1 MFDARFNNG
10 YQNTVTP
17 LNTDPYGDQYLN
29 QMSQNSYTQSNV
41 LPNMMSNNTPYP
53 VSPSQSVPAANVASR
68 NTVAYAGGGTVK
80 QRKGSNPYPMLAEMI
95 RQQGRGEDTILAH
108 INPLEAMILKNMG
121 GSGTINPETGLPEFG
136 GIFSKRYWK
145 KGAWKRDLAT
155 AVGVIAGNAI
165 LPGAGG
171 VIGGA
176 LGGGAG
182 TIIRGRKDYA
192 PAMIKGAVAGAAAP
206 TAASA
211 AGWGAKT
218 LGADRLGATLTNYGN
233 TNAILPSLGKIF
245 GVENTGNSFLS
256 NIGGSSNILPNLMG
270 AGGSGPRR
278 FEANDQGSALENYNR
293 YHSLSG
299 VSAGDKEEQS
309 FTDKLLGNTKDYLS
323 QPGNLLTLASVAGSF
338 MNRPKEKKEKTP
350 EQQADEHKR
359 LEKALRLSPA
369 ERADMEANLLAEEQM
384 KRRIARQKF
393 LPEERLGHIEPL
405 YRRSNTPEEYKKHGK
420 WLSYYNNP
428 EFTGEPIPY
437 KKGGSIRSEILSKG
451 KKFTADII
459 EQNRN
464 QHKGLLDEKSLHRDF
479 ANLTKTLGLTEEE
492 VYALE
497 RYAENI
503 FKDNQFTDGP
513 GYFYNK
519 AHGNPITMKM
529 GGSPNRGEYFEEE
542 IEYPSGLGRY
552 IAGDTNGQDDKI
564 PALLSD
570 GEYVIP
576 ADVVA
581 HLGDGNNSAGAKK
594 LDMALKNIR
603 KHKGGIIN
611 KLPPKAKSLVSYIQE

>member
-1 MFDARFNNG
+1 MFDTRFNNG
-10 YQNTVTP
+10 YQNTVMP
-17 LNTDPYGDQYLN
+17 LNTDTYLN
-29 QMSQNSYTQSNV
+29 QMPQNSYGQNPYAQGNV
-41 LPNMMSNNTPYP
+41 LSNMMSNNAPYP
-53 VSPSQSVPAANVASR
+53 APPSQSVSAVNRQNP
-68 NTVAYAGGGTVK
+68 NTVSYADGGTVK
-80 QRKGSNPYPMLAEMI
+80 KKKNRMENNPYPMLAEMI
-95 RQQGRGEDTILAH
+95 RKQGKGEDTILAH
-108 INPLEAMILKNMG
+108 ISPLEAMILKDMG
-121 GSGTINPETGLPEFG
+121 GSGTINPKTGLPQFTWLPRILSNPIKTITKAWKNPAKTAGRFIGNTVAPIVGTVLGNMIAPGIG
-136 GIFSKRYWK
+136 GI
-145 KGAWKRDLAT
+145 
-155 AVGVIAGNAI
+155 
-165 LPGAGG
+165 
-171 VIGGA
+171 IGGG

-182 TIIRGRKDYA
+182 SSALG
-192 PAMIKGAVAGAAAP
+192 KGFGSGALSGALTGTLLPTTAGLIGTGANAV
-206 TAASA
+206 
-211 AGWGAKT
+211 
-218 LGADRLGATLTNYGN
+218 GATNVGHALTKYGN
-233 TNAILPSLGKIF
+233 INAILPSLGLDNMF
-245 GVENTGNSFLS
+245 GGGGAGSAVGNSGG
-256 NIGGSSNILPNLMG
+256 IGGGASATQGAVGANSGTSASNAN
-270 AGGSGPRR
+270 AGW
-278 FEANDQGSALENYNR
+278 F
-293 YHSLSG
+293 
-299 VSAGDKEEQS
+299 
-309 FTDKLLGNTKDYLS
+309 DKLLNNTGDFLTEPK
-323 QPGNLLTLASVAGSF
+323 NLLTLGVVGSQL

-350 EQQADEHKR
+350 EQQADEQKR
-359 LEKALRLSPA
+359 LERALRLSPE
-369 ERADMEANLLAEEQM
+369 ERAGMEANLLAEEQM
-384 KRRIARQKF
+384 RRRIARQKF
-393 LPEERLGHIEPL
+393 LPEERLGNIEPL
-405 YRRSNTPEEYKKHGK
+405 YRRSNTPEEHKKHGK

-428 EFTGEPIPY
+428 EFSGEPIPY

-479 ANLTKTLGLTEEE
+479 ANLTKTLGLTEGE

-542 IEYPSGLGRY
+542 MEYPSGLGRY

-581 HLGDGNNSAGAKK
+581 HLGDGNNTAGAKK
-594 LDMALKNIR
+594 LDMGLKKIR

-611 KLPPKAKSLVSYIQE
+611 KLPPKAKSLASYLK

>member
-68 NTVAYAGGGTVK
+68 NTVAYAGGGIVGK
-80 QRKGSNPYPMLAEMI
+80 SNMENNPYPSMAEMI
-95 RQQGRGEDTILAH
+95 RRQGNDEDTILAH

-121 GSGTINPETGLPEFG
+121 GSGTINKKTGLPEFFFG
-136 GIFSKRYWK
+136 RLFTNPVKTITKAFKNPGK
-145 KGAWKRDLAT
+145 T
-155 AVGVIAGNAI
+155 ASRFIGNTVA
-165 LPGAGG
+165 P
-171 VIGGA
+171 IGGA
-176 LGGGAG
+176 ILGNMVLPGLGGIIGGGLGGGVGSAAIG
-182 TIIRGRKDYA
+182 KKFGS
-192 PAMIKGAVAGAAAP
+192 GAAMGALTGALLP

-233 TNAILPSLGKIF
+233 TNAILPSLGKMF
-245 GVENTGNSFLS
+245 GVGSGEHTIGSYVGGSRTPQSLLAANILMGGGRGNS
-256 NIGGSSNILPNLMG
+256 SSPTI
-270 AGGSGPRR
+270 
-278 FEANDQGSALENYNR
+278 FEANDQGSALKNYNR

-359 LEKALRLSPA
+359 LERALRLSPA

-384 KRRIARQKF
+384 RRRIARRKF
-393 LPEERLGHIEPL
+393 LPEERLGNIEPL
-405 YRRSNTPEEYKKHGK
+405 YRKSNTPEEYKKYGK

-428 EFTGEPIPY
+428 EFSGAPIPY
-437 KKGGSIRSEILSKG
+437 NKGGLALPKMIYE
-451 KKFTADII
+451 A
-459 EQNRN
+459 
-464 QHKGLLDEKSLHRDF
+464 
-479 ANLTKTLGLTEEE
+479 EE
-492 VYALE
+492 
-497 RYAENI
+497 
-503 FKDNQFTDGP
+503 
-513 GYFYNK
+513 
-519 AHGNPITMKM
+519 M
-529 GGSPNRGEYFEEE
+529 
-542 IEYPSGLGRY
+542 EYPSGLGRY